1 MTSETPNG
9 AKFTAALVQM
19 CSGRDPERNT
29 AAAIELIGRA
39 AALGA
44 HYVQTPEVTNVM
56 ELDRSILFEAAAP
69 EETNRALAAFRE
81 CAAQHGI
88 WLHLGS
94 LAVRHEPDRLAN
106 RSFVIA
112 PSGDI
117 VARYDKLHMF
127 DVTLADGET
136 YAESNNYAPGGNAV
150 VVDTPWGGLG
160 LSICFDLRFPYLFR
174 ALAQGGAKMIAIPA
188 AFTRSTGEAHW
199 HVLLRARAIET
210 QSFVLAA
217 AQTGKHEH
225 GRRTFGHSL
234 IVSPWGEILA
244 EAGTE
249 PGVISAEIDMNQV
262 EEVRQRVPSLR
273 PNVPFELV
281 HCAEPPSGS
290 A

>member
-1 MTSETPNG
+1 MTTETG
-9 AKFTAALVQM
+9 AAKFRAALVQM
-19 CSGRDPERNT
+19 CAGRDPERNT
-29 AAAIELIGRA
+29 TDASELIRRA
-39 AALGA
+39 AGDGA
-44 HYVQTPEVTNVM
+44 DYVLTPEVTNVM
-56 ELDRSILFEAAAP
+56 ELDRAILFEAAAP
-69 EETNRALAAFRE
+69 EDTNRAFAAFRDL
-81 CAAQHGI
+81 AAELGI

-112 PSGDI
+112 PSGEV

-127 DVTLADGET
+127 DVQLADGEV
-136 YAESNNYAPGGNAV
+136 YAESKNYAPGTKAV
-150 VVDTPWGGLG
+150 IADTPWGGLG

-174 ALAQGGAKMIAIPA
+174 ALAQGGARMIAIPA

-210 QSFVLAA
+210 QCFVFAA

-225 GRRTFGHSL
+225 GRRTYGHSL

-244 EAGTE
+244 EADTD
-249 PGVISAEIDMNQV
+249 PGIVSAVIDMAQV
-262 EEVRQRVPSLR
+262 DEVRQRVPSLR

-281 HCAEPPSGS
+281 RCGPATGGF
-290 A
+290 